1 MKKIMGILLSAVL
14 TVSLAVNEQA
24 ALAQAPNGGDGGGNA
39 DASGVFPSLVHQG
52 DITDFL
58 KMLSVASQ
66 KNIVPSRNVR
76 GAVSVNLFD
85 VTFREALDAVVKA
98 NGYGYEEKGS
108 FIFVYTDKELAQLQS
123 SAKRME
129 SKAFHLN
136 YIPASDVHNLIA
148 PFLSESAEVTTSPDA
163 GTGDFESGEKWSAGN
178 YVIVFDYP
186 ENIEKIGEL
195 IVQID
200 TRPPQVLIEAT
211 ILVANVS
218 DENQLGI
225 DFNILGGLDLLSAE
239 IGDFTVTEESL
250 PIDGTATIVQSGTQ
264 GLKVGIFKNNME
276 ILIEALETVTDVVT
290 LGNPKILTLNRQMGK
305 VLVGNSDGYITTE
318 VSQTTATQT
327 VQFLDTGTEL
337 TFRPF
342 VMDDGYIRME
352 LFTKDSDG
360 GVEVKDG
367 FTLPSE
373 STAEVNSNVL
383 VQDGHTIVIGGLF
396 RERTSFTR
404 SQVPFMGNLPLI
416 GPVFRETTDDSSK
429 EEVIFM
435 ITPHIVNETIEDAM
449 AQDAMESIDTLR
461 LGVREGLLFYGRDS
475 LATAYYQMARQNQAD
490 GKLNSALWN
499 AQLATSCNPLFLDA
513 VALREDLMA
522 RRLYK
527 EQYGSMQFYMRN
539 LLEKQAG
546 LSQSTWVPLQN
557 SEVQV
562 IESPESA
569 AAGHA
574 VATET
579 EVAWDNPIVS
589 NASSSSSDESGD
601 VKSASSP
608 TEYDELVDWA
618 SDDQGAAESDASTQ
632 ESTDSVVTT
641 DGEEKPQ
648 ESTDDSDDNSDTDSE
663 NK

>member
-1 MKKIMGILLSAVL
+1 MRKILGQLIVMAIVIGIAWGVPVASAQSADKA
-14 TVSLAVNEQA
+14 TGAGS
-24 ALAQAPNGGDGGGNA
+24 NA
-39 DASGVFPSLVHQG
+39 DASCVFPSLAHQG

-76 GAVSVNLFD
+76 GPVLVNLFD
-85 VTFREALDAVVKA
+85 VTFQEALDAVVQA
-98 NGYGYEEKGS
+98 NGYGYEEKGP
-108 FIFVYTDKELAQLQS
+108 FIFVYTAKELAQLQN

-136 YIPASDVHNLIA
+136 YIPASDVQKLIG
-148 PFLSESAEVTTSPDA
+148 PFLSEIAEVTTSPDA

-186 ENIEKIGEL
+186 ENIEKIAAL
-195 IVQID
+195 IAQID

-211 ILVANVS
+211 ILVAAVS
-218 DENQLGI
+218 DENKLGV
-225 DFNILGGLDLLSAE
+225 DFNILGGLDFLSAE
-239 IGDFTVTEESL
+239 IGDFAIAEDSL
-250 PIDGTATIVQSGTQ
+250 PIRGTASVVQSGTR

-276 ILIEALETVTDVVT
+276 IMIEALETVTDVVT
-290 LGNPKILTLNRQMGK
+290 LGNPKVLTLNRQMGK

-318 VSQTTATQT
+318 VSQTTAIQT

-373 STAEVNSNVL
+373 STAEVHSNVL
-383 VQDGHTIVIGGLF
+383 VKDGHTIVIGGLF

-404 SQVPFMGNLPLI
+404 SQVPFMGNVPLI
-416 GPVFRETTDDSSK
+416 GPLFRQTADDSSK
-429 EEVIFM
+429 EEVIFL
-435 ITPHIVNETIEDAM
+435 ITPHIVNEQIEDAM
-449 AQDAMESIDTLR
+449 AMEAMESIHTLR
-461 LGVREGLLFYGRDS
+461 LGIREGLLSYGRDR
-475 LATAYYQMARQNQAD
+475 LATTYYQIARQNQAD

-499 AQLATSCNPLFLDA
+499 AQLASSCNPLFLDA
-513 VALREDLMA
+513 IALREDLMA

-539 LLEKQAG
+539 LLEQQAG
-546 LSQSTWVPLQN
+546 LSQNSWVPLHN
-557 SEVQV
+557 SEVEI
-562 IESPESA
+562 IESPESTA
-569 AAGHA
+569 IRSVIGL
-574 VATET
+574 ET
-579 EVAWDNPIVS
+579 DVAWEVPIVS
-589 NASSSSSDESGD
+589 E
-601 VKSASSP
+601 VSASSDAP
-608 TEYDELVDWA
+608 QPEYDELVDSA
-618 SDDQGAAESDASTQ
+618 GDADTTADQAAEETDPSGQESNEDRSEATDASGQ
-632 ESTDSVVTT
+632 EDKTSDSENQ
-641 DGEEKPQ
+641 DAA
-648 ESTDDSDDNSDTDSE
+648 DSE